1 MGGERV
7 QVIKKI
13 NNNVALASN
22 NNEEIIIVGK
32 GVGFPKIPYELVD
45 ESIIETVYVTT
56 KNMKAF
62 EILNGIPT
70 EVSELTEEIIKYGEK
85 YLGEKINSVIFL
97 TLSDHINS
105 TIERYKDLININN
118 PLEWQIKHL
127 YPKEYH
133 IGVEA
138 TKIIEKRF
146 KIKLPTSEASFIAL
160 HFVNCQM
167 GSGEMRKTSEV
178 TSIAG
183 EILNIIKYHF
193 KIDFEETSINFSR
206 FVTHLMYFL
215 QRQLNG
221 TSLQDGNEAVYEMIK
236 EKYIEEIKCVEKIEK
251 HIADNYNL
259 MCSNDEKLYLI
270 LHIQR
275 LRI

>member
-1 MGGERV
+1 M